1 MNQEPKSI
9 WKKSWTGWRSRWV
22 WFAVLTVA
30 TFVVLF
36 CLGLATGPE
45 TSMGKLVAF
54 ALLFATGLTLTAGLL
69 VAFIRWI
76 CCWKNFRR
84 FLFALACFITL
95 IALFY
100 AEEDWRGKHDWEK
113 FKQHWEAKGEKF
125 HFTDFIPPPVPDDQN
140 FAMAPIWVKLIEA
153 NVGTNI
159 AQKLYGTNRVEE
171 EPVKDAERLELSVED
186 WSDYGSRST
195 DAGGNWQK
203 ATLTDLQP
211 WQNYYRT
218 LASRTNLFPVAPEP
232 QTPAQDVLLA
242 LSKYNP
248 TIEALRQ
255 ASRRP
260 DSRFP
265 IYSHPDR
272 PFETLFPHLAVLRA
286 CARILELRAIAEL
299 QNNES
304 NQALADVKLMFRL
317 TDSIREEPFLVSQL
331 VRIAM
336 LQGTVQP
343 IYEGLAEHRWS
354 DAQLAELDTEL
365 VNLNFL
371 ADFERFM
378 RGERAYQLALAE
390 FLREGLF
397 RELRQLL
404 LFDWG
409 SNPKGEVV
417 RVLFFEM
424 CPAGWIYQNELHL
437 CRFYQK
443 WYLPLADVK
452 EMTVSPAAVGAAQ
465 NALVPEFRRRT
476 PENFLEPMLLPA
488 FALVVE
494 KFAYAQSSVDLA
506 RVAIAL
512 ERYRLAHGEY
522 PATLD
527 ALAPQFIE
535 KLPHDVI
542 GGGPLHYRLAEDG
555 QFVLYSVG
563 WNERDDGGGVGLL
576 KRGGVD
582 LNKGDWV
589 WRYPQK

>member
-22 WFAVLTVA
+22 WLAVLTVA

-36 CLGLATGPE
+36 CLGLATSPE

-54 ALLFATGLTLTAGLL
+54 ALLFATGLMLTAGLL

-125 HFTDFIPPPVPDDQN
+125 DFKDFIPPPVPDDQN

-159 AQKLYGTNRVEE
+159 AQTFYGTNRVAAA
-171 EPVKDAERLELSVED
+171 PIRDADRLQLDIGDER
-186 WSDYGSRST
+186 DYRHWPAVGYW
-195 DAGGNWQK
+195 AK
-203 ATLTDLQP
+203 ATLTDLKL
-211 WQNYYRT
+211 WQNYYRS
-218 LASRTNLFPVAPEP
+218 LAAQTDLFPVAPSP

-260 DSRFP
+260 YARFP
-265 IYSHPDR
+265 LNYNAQPPAYI
-272 PFETLFPHLAVLRA
+272 LLAHLAVLRR
-286 CARILELRAIAEL
+286 CTQVLELRAFAEL

-304 NQALADVKLMFRL
+304 NQALADVNLMLRL
-317 TDSIREEPFLVSQL
+317 TDSIRDEPFLVSQL

-365 VNLNFL
+365 ANLNFL
-371 ADFERFM
+371 ADFERSM
-378 RGERAYQLALAE
+378 RGERAYQLAVAE
-390 FLREGLF
+390 FPREGQF
-397 RELRQLL
+397 RELRQLS

-409 SNPKGEVV
+409 SNPKGEVA

-424 CPAGWIYQNELHL
+424 CPAGWIYQNELRL

-476 PENFLEPMLLPA
+476 PENFPERMLLPA
-488 FALVVE
+488 FALAVE

-542 GGGPLHYRLAEDG
+542 GGGPLHFRRTDDG

-563 WNERDDGGGVGLL
+563 WNERDDGGVVGLL

-589 WRYPQK
+589 WRYPSN